1 VKYFLDTSSLVK
13 IYHKEQGSEIV
24 IDLYNL
30 KQLLY
35 RKSYLR
41 YNIFEIVA
49 WGP

>member
-30 KQLLY
+30 KVTLAKMVDNSHTLLTP
-35 RKSYLR
+35 L
-41 YNIFEIVA
+41 
-49 WGP
+49 